1 MNHVIK
7 KAKEGAPK
15 DSVRI
20 DSLLSTSMESVIS
33 AFILVIS
40 VFEQGEAVFL
50 VFRLFAPGFREVRG
64 IFGGWFA
71 TISTFA
77 NVLILLS
84 STNMSI
90 K

>member
-7 KAKEGAPK
+7 KAKEGTPK

-20 DSLLSTSMESVIS
+20 DSLLSTDMESVIS

-40 VFEQGEAVFL
+40 VFEQGEAVFP

-71 TISTFA
+71 AISTFA

-84 STNMSI
+84 STDMSI